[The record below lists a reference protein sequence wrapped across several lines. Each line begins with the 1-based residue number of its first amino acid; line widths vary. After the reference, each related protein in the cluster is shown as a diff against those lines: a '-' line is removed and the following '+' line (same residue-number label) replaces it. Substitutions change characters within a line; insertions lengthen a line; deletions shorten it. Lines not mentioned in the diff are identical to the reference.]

1 MVVGTAL
8 PGTPRAYDSQGHR
21 QVSDL
26 RLYCILCSFAL
37 AIPIQLSLEKTDKD
51 GGRQDVVTLKQKL
64 NFQALRVD
72 KAFSI

>member
-1 MVVGTAL
+1 ML
-8 PGTPRAYDSQGHR
+8 HSRYCPSRPPLRAHSGHGR
-21 QVSDL
+21 VSDL